1 MYDKLY
7 RNACIKCYNKLDDYS
22 IKGDIKKNLIS
33 DIFNIHINSV
43 YNWIKEKNNN
53 NENNNNENN
62 KYTNSKITII
72 IENYIIKLFNENI
85 KKKKDI
91 KKTINKIFNISL
103 SSNEG
108 NTPYL
113 NVGWH
118 PDLFIL
124 GCNINTRGKHICLI
138 LLLGLLKAV
147 DVYINDTIYPYI
159 STNVRNNNVKH
170 IKEFSKNEHR
180 LLTNGSYVMSSV
192 KYTLLIMVSI
202 SQIDISLIKVLFGEI
217 TCLFTT
223 DIQLS
228 EKTYGQEY
236 ELIPIIGPNEVEL
249 TDKL

>member
-1 MYDKLY
+1 MDQYTLKL
-7 RNACIKCYNKLDDYS
+7 RKRLFTAFRVNIALVVVVIA
-22 IKGDIKKNLIS
+22 IVIS
-33 DIFNIHINSV
+33 F
-43 YNWIKEKNNN
+43 
-53 NENNNNENN
+53 
-62 KYTNSKITII
+62 
-72 IENYIIKLFNENI
+72 
-85 KKKKDI
+85 
-91 KKTINKIFNISL
+91 
-103 SSNEG
+103 NEG

-124 GCNINTRGKHICLI
+124 GCNINTRGKYICLI
-138 LLLGLLKAV
+138 LLLGLLEAV

-159 STNVRNNNVKH
+159 SNNVRNNNVKH
-170 IKEFSKNEHR
+170 IKEFSKNELR
-180 LLTNGSYVMSSV
+180 LLTNGSYVMSSI

-236 ELIPIIGPNEVEL
+236 ELIPIIEPNEVEL
-249 TDKL
+249 TVIEKV